1 MRRRVL
7 RCVLCSGAAVM
18 LLAMSACARSAPAAR
33 GTTASGGTPVY
44 DAWTTPPDPGSTYVA
59 RPATAAALQPAPRAV
74 GPAPTATGYASQ
86 GYASP
91 GVAAY
96 PGSPPPPPPPPGG
109 GSPEVG
115 APVSVAPVAV
125 APTPTPAGTGGW
137 VVPARTYTCG
147 LPCADG
153 ISQWHVRGV
162 VGIATFSGTDSAENC
177 NYYGLDVGRTFC
189 GCWGLDFY
197 YRYNSGRFTR
207 EPIPGRT
214 FKDGGEYQHF
224 GAKLTYERGFGR
236 NSRFYGWGGIGA
248 GYFTTSK
255 YIANDD
261 GAEIFGELGVA
272 YVLSRNWRLRA
283 GVNVHGMDTKVTRRL
298 PANDGQ
304 KRQLWIIAPVVEIEY
319 SF

>member
-7 RCVLCSGAAVM
+7 RCVLCSGAAVV

-44 DAWTTPPDPGSTYVA
+44 DAWTTAPDPGSTYLA
-59 RPATAAALQPAPRAV
+59 RPAAAAALQPAPRAV
-74 GPAPTATGYASQ
+74 GPAPAAS

-96 PGSPPPPPPPPGG
+96 PGSQPPPPPPGG
-109 GSPEVG
+109 EYPGAG
-115 APVSVAPVAV
+115 APVASAPFAVAAPAPVAAPV
-125 APTPTPAGTGGW
+125 AAPNVR

-197 YRYNSGRFTR
+197 WRYNSGRFTR
-207 EPIPGRT
+207 EPTPGRT

-236 NSRFYGWGGIGA
+236 NSRLYGWGGIGA
-248 GYFTTSK
+248 GYFTTSQ

-261 GAEIFGELGVA
+261 GAEIFGELGVG

-304 KRQLWIIAPVVEIEY
+304 KRQLWVIAPVVEVEY